1 MVVNLRNLL
10 NFRHRRI
17 HNHNL
22 YRFGVFRR
30 FRNPA
35 AAGLAGFC
43 PQSAGLPA
51 AWDIVRHYWPP
62 QAFNA
67 GHSQD
72 GYPQYAGLSC
82 AGFN

>member
-22 YRFGVFRR
+22 YRFGVFRH
-30 FRNPA
+30 FRNSA

-43 PQSAGLPA
+43 PQSAGLSA
-51 AWDIVRHYWPP
+51 AGNIVRHYRPP
-62 QAFNA
+62 QDANA
-67 GHSQD
+67 GDSQN

>member
-22 YRFGVFRR
+22 YRFGVFRH
-30 FRNPA
+30 FRNSA

-43 PQSAGLPA
+43 AKSASLPA
-51 AWDIVRHYWPP
+51 AGDIVRHYR
-62 QAFNA
+62 AVEAAHA
-67 GHSQD
+67 GNGQD
-72 GYPQYAGLSC
+72 GYP
-82 AGFN
+82 